1 MIKGRITKWNLP
13 VVLMGA
19 IILTLFIL
27 ACGDDDAP
35 TPTAAPAAATVD
47 ISAITSDIKQ
57 TIQEEVGKIQPPL
70 SEAEIRNL
78 IESAVSTGVPEGV
91 SAGEIQSMVDSAVAA
106 AAAEGVTQTD
116 VTAAIGAAVAAAAA
130 AAPEPLS
137 AMDIERIVKASIP
150 TPAPVAM
157 ATATPR
163 PTPAATQAPGIPVSP
178 RLIVAMIPVRDQERM
193 PHLGGRPIMQGLN
206 PMLDWLILQDHT
218 GNYTKNGLANDWTMA
233 PDAKSWNF
241 KLRTDVTFHK
251 GVGGFTAQDV
261 HATATLHMSDT
272 SSHRIGPFRNGVADR
287 DVQIVGDYEI
297 NWSTETPFPNLLEFI
312 SDSRQMGMMSA
323 KYLADKGEDGY
334 NEDPVSTGPFQF
346 VKYPINEYVL
356 YERIENHW
364 RQTPDFHELQLL
376 FVPESATRLAMIL
389 TREVGMADMPRSLHQ
404 QAIDRGFSVAT
415 STRPFVQMWGIIG
428 GQYYDD
434 APSYDPDDP
443 LRNVKVREALN
454 LAIDRQALKDNFL
467 NEKAEIQVMISM
479 AMAHKDYN
487 PRWEPYPYDPDR
499 AKQLLTEAGYP
510 NGFELELQT
519 AVFQSSPELPDMT
532 EAMITYFEA
541 IGVKPNFSVLD
552 RSEFGRL
559 QRERLLGRTV
569 QIWGVPSTP
578 LEVGWLPFGLSSRL
592 GHSVARWEYEEL
604 EQMWVDFL
612 QLVDEEERTAQLR
625 RITDFF
631 YDDFLI
637 LPLFHLPE
645 QVIYDPEVV
654 AEYSVSMLGYGPT
667 KGHEFTKAVFK

>member
-1 MIKGRITKWNLP
+1 
-13 VVLMGA
+13 MGA
-19 IILTLFIL
+19 IILTLFII
-27 ACGDDDAP
+27 ACGDDATPEP
-35 TPTAAPAAATVD
+35 TPAAAPPPAATIDVA
-47 ISAITSDIKQ
+47 AITSVLQ
-57 TIQEEVGKIQPPL
+57 RTIQEEVGKIQPPL
-70 SEAEIRNL
+70 SEAEIRGL
-78 IESAVSTGVPEGV
+78 IEGAISTSMPDSV
-91 SAGEIQSMVDSAVAA
+91 SAEEIQSMIDSAVAA
-106 AAAEGVTQTD
+106 AAAEGVTQAD
-116 VTAAIGAAVAAAAA
+116 VTAAIGEALAAAVA
-130 AAPEPLS
+130 AAPEPLTAS
-137 AMDIERIVKASIP
+137 EIEQIVKASIP
-150 TPAPVAM
+150 TPAP
-157 ATATPR
+157 TATPQ
-163 PTPAATQAPGIPVSP
+163 PTPAATATPLEPVSP
-178 RLIVAMIPVRDQERM
+178 RLTVAMIPVRDQERM

-206 PMLDWLILQDHT
+206 PMLDWMILQDHT
-218 GNYTKNGLANDWTMA
+218 GNYTKTGLANDWTMA

-241 KLRTDVTFHK
+241 KLRSDVTFHK
-251 GVGGFTAQDV
+251 EVGGFTAQDV
-261 HATATLHMSDT
+261 YATVKLHVSET
-272 SSHRIGPFRNGVADR
+272 SSHRIGPFRHGDADR
-287 DVQIVGDYEI
+287 DIQIVGDYEV

-346 VKYPINEYVL
+346 VEYPINEYVL
-356 YERIENHW
+356 YERVENHW

-389 TREVGMADMPRSLHQ
+389 AREVGMADMPRSLHQ
-404 QAIDRGFSVAT
+404 QALDRGFSIAT

-434 APSYDPDDP
+434 AASYDPDDP

-454 LAIDRQALKDNFL
+454 LAIDREALKKNFL

-541 IGVKPNFSVLD
+541 IGLKPDFTVLD

-559 QRERLLGRTV
+559 QRERLLGRTL

-578 LEVGWLPFGLSSRL
+578 FEVGWLPFGLSSRL

-612 QLVDEEERTAQLR
+612 QLVDAEERTAQLR
-625 RITDFF
+625 RMTEFF
-631 YDDFLI
+631 YVNFLI
-637 LPLFHLPE
+637 IPLFHLPE
-645 QVIYDPEVV
+645 QVVYDPEIVD
-654 AEYSVSMLGYGPT
+654 EYSVSMLGYGPT
-667 KGHEFTKAVFK
+667 KGHEFTKAIFK